1 MEKLIGL
8 GWETGAA
15 IRDHSCCSAQSL
27 PTASLFVALDNP
39 RRPRCKAP
47 RRVPSIL
54 LPTVLLTLNQV
65 PAEGRALMGWG
76 AE

>member
-47 RRVPSIL
+47 GRVPSIL
-54 LPTVLLTLNQV
+54 LPHCALDTKPGACRRQGLDGM
-65 PAEGRALMGWG
+65 GR
-76 AE
+76 